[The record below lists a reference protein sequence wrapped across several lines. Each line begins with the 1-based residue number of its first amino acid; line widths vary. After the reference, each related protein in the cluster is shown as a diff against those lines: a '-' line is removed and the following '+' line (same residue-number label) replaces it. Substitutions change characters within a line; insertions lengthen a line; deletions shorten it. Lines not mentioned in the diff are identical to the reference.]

1 VVTTRP
7 NSIEQFEQWL
17 SSDPLAGKDTSLVT
31 DDADLAS
38 SPISDHFDEITLIDE
53 PVAITAASIEE
64 TRWAALMAVAMTA
77 LERKRVV
84 WVHSRFLITAWD
96 APRDLFKDTHF
107 HDVDEDDDD
116 ALPARFNDVIPPKI
130 TLDGSEHPD
139 LLAAWMR
146 TYGCQIQLIDTMLE
160 VILQTIDPTLPIV
173 LAGTSGYC
181 LGQRNRI
188 DHRYRLDANGSFC
201 GASALYR
208 VPMLTNLHTGLRVPE
223 LTALD
228 QLAELIRAGINTTLP
243 SSELS
248 PTSWAT
254 SQAETPGQESGG
266 QESGGKESSSE
277 HSLIIRDE
285 NNTIAIQTETWF
297 LDVVTRSLFLRPDD
311 VHDINDVCDLRGD
324 VVESLLQ
331 RADVESRDCQ
341 R

>member
-1 VVTTRP
+1 MLIMTLAGMTPFALSCYGSSWNRTTAIDGIAVGGCVWDQVVTTRP

-38 SPISDHFDEITLIDE
+38 SPISDHFDEITLIEE

-188 DHRYRLDANGSFC
+188 DHRYRLDDNESFC

-208 VPMLTNLHTGLRVPE
+208 VPMLTNLYTGLRVPE

-228 QLAELIRAGINTTLP
+228 QLAELICDKLLAAISGAAGLASTL
-243 SSELS
+243 
-248 PTSWAT
+248 AAV
-254 SQAETPGQESGG
+254 QA
-266 QESGGKESSSE
+266 
-277 HSLIIRDE
+277 
-285 NNTIAIQTETWF
+285 
-297 LDVVTRSLFLRPDD
+297 
-311 VHDINDVCDLRGD
+311 
-324 VVESLLQ
+324 
-331 RADVESRDCQ
+331 
-341 R
+341 